1 MAKVRGVVFDVD
13 GTMFDTASL
22 IYDAYCHIAE
32 LYGYK
37 QPTRDEVARE
47 MGKPIP
53 EILEALFPGA
63 DVAAMVETNTEFVMK
78 RASVVAAFEG
88 LEHTLKEL
96 DSRNL
101 TLGILTSGNKKIE
114 EILEHYGMTHMFA
127 SVIHA
132 ELVSNH
138 KPHPEGLEL
147 AAAQMGI
154 DVSEL
159 VMVGDMMQDIEVA
172 KNAGA
177 LASVGVT
184 HGFSTRQTLEEL
196 GADYVIDSLP
206 ELVEVVDTLVKKHD
220 A

>member
-1 MAKVRGVVFDVD
+1 MASLRGVVFDVD

-32 LYGYK
+32 LYGYD
-37 QPTRDEVARE
+37 QPTRNDVARE
-47 MGKPIP
+47 MGRPIP
-53 EILEALFPGA
+53 EILATLFPGA
-63 DVAAMVETNTEFVMK
+63 DIAAMIETNAKFVMK

-96 DSRNL
+96 DGRGL
-101 TLGILTSGNKKIE
+101 TLGVLTSSDKRIE
-114 EILEHYGMTHMFA
+114 TLLQQYGIANMFA
-127 SVIHA
+127 SIVHA
-132 ELVSNH
+132 ELVTNH

-154 DVSEL
+154 DTTEL
-159 VMVGDMMQDIEVA
+159 VMVGDMPHDISVA

-184 HGFSTRQTLEEL
+184 HGFSTRDVLTEA

-206 ELVEVVDTLVKKHD
+206 ELIEVIDAVARKHD
-220 A
+220 S

>member
-1 MAKVRGVVFDVD
+1 MSSLKGVVFDAD

-32 LYGYK
+32 LYGHK

-53 EILEALFPGA
+53 EILAALFPGA
-63 DVAAMVETNTEFVMK
+63 DIDAMVETNTEFVMK
-78 RASVVAAFEG
+78 KASVVAAFEG

-96 DSRNL
+96 DSRGL

-114 EILEHYGMTHMFA
+114 HMLEHYGIADLFVA
-127 SVIHA
+127 VIVA
-132 ELVSNH
+132 DDVSNH

-147 AAAQMGI
+147 AAMRMGL

-159 VMVGDMMQDIEVA
+159 VMVGDMMQDIKVA
-172 KNAGA
+172 ENAGA

-184 HGFSTRQTLEEL
+184 HGFSTRETLEEL
-196 GADYVIDSLP
+196 GANYVIDSLP
-206 ELVEVVDTLVKKHD
+206 ELIEVIDELERTS
-220 A
+220 

>member
-1 MAKVRGVVFDVD
+1 MAKLRGVVFDVD

-47 MGKPIP
+47 MGRPIP
-53 EILEALFPGA
+53 EILEVLFPGA

-96 DSRNL
+96 DSRGL
-101 TLGILTSGNKKIE
+101 TLGVLTSGNKKVE
-114 EILEHYGMTHMFA
+114 EILQHYGIAHLFA
-127 SVIHA
+127 SVVHA
-132 ELVSNH
+132 DLVSNH

-147 AAAQMGI
+147 VAAQMGI

-159 VMVGDMMQDIEVA
+159 VMVGDMMQDIKVA

-184 HGFSTRQTLEEL
+184 HGFSTRETLKEL

-206 ELVEVVDTLVKKHD
+206 ELIQVIDDIARKHD